1 MKNIPLRANI
11 PCQANEWL
19 WFGVEEE
26 EVCNRTC
33 TYLHYGVG
41 YIHEMWTYKELAFI
55 GRGECNFKQWTT
67 TIN

>member
-1 MKNIPLRANI
+1 MKNIPLRTNI
-11 PCQANEWL
+11 QWQAKERVWY
-19 WFGVEEE
+19 GVE
-26 EVCNRTC
+26 EVCNRNC
-33 TYLHYGVG
+33 TYLQNGVG